1 MPAPPVMD
9 PTKTPCGAIT
19 MVYQDY
25 FFLERWV
32 QYYGAEF
39 GRENLFVLSH
49 GNDPEHHRI
58 AAGANII
65 HVPRDP
71 TLWKLERRRWWLLTH
86 FSGGMLRYFN
96 WLIVGDVDELVMV
109 DPAVSSGLVE
119 YLHRYADPRRAPKSL
134 CPLGIELIHNPE
146 AEPEPIEA
154 DQTIL
159 SRRRVFRANANY
171 SKPCVIRKDAG
182 FTIGGHAN
190 DHLPRVL
197 DPHLYLVHL
206 RFFDH
211 GRVVER
217 LAGRKA
223 MRDLMAGDRPAEE
236 VGQAWRK
243 DLDNYLQLAK
253 GRAVR
258 EDVELADFR
267 RKMIEGQQALH
278 DGKVV
283 FFGGG
288 RTKELYRLPERFAQV
303 F

>member
-1 MPAPPVMD
+1 MAAPLVMD

-19 MVYQDY
+19 MAYQDH
-25 FFLERWV
+25 FFLDRWV
-32 QYYGAEF
+32 RHYGAQF

-49 GNDPEHHRI
+49 GEDPEHRRI

-71 TLWKLERRRWWLLTH
+71 MLWRFDRRRWWLMTH
-86 FSGGMLRYFN
+86 FSAGMLRYFN
-96 WLIVGDVDELVMV
+96 WLIVGDVDEVVVV
-109 DPAVSSGLVE
+109 DPAVAPDLVS
-119 YLHRYADPRRAPKSL
+119 YLARHDNPRTAPKSI
-134 CPLGIELIHNPE
+134 CPLGIELVHNPE

-154 DQTIL
+154 GVPVL

-171 SKPCVIRKDAG
+171 SKPCIIRRDAG

-190 DHLPRVL
+190 DHQPRYL
-197 DPHLYLVHL
+197 DPHLYLIHM

-211 GRVVER
+211 DRAVER
-217 LAGRKA
+217 LGGRKA
-223 MRDLMAGDRPAEE
+223 LREVITGDRPAEE
-236 VGQAWRK
+236 GSAAWSK
-243 DLDNYLQLAK
+243 DLETYLRLSK

-267 RKMIEGQQALH
+267 RKMVDGQQTLH

-288 RTKELYRLPERFAQV
+288 RTKELYRLPERFAAV